1 MRLYLSPRWI
11 YWHAALAIG
20 AVTTLNLF
28 SMLIL
33 LLKLRRCVYYLLWP
47 WIYLARCSCHRGFA
61 AAFIICHDVEFIKYA
76 ALAMGNLR
84 MRLLSVTTLNS
95 FSMLLLPSGLCR
107 CVYFC
112 HDVEF
117 ISHATLA
124 IGALQIR
131 FLFATTLNSFSMIRF
146 VLGLNWPGTLL
157 LSWNFTIKVFAFTVL
172 NCRCLN
178 RHTNYQ
184 WTVLEITLVIQYGL
198 PQQMLQ
204 KLYKKEP
211 HNIYCSPAKTGLQKK
226 IPMASPSVKA
236 FTWAVFPI

>member
-11 YWHAALAIG
+11 YWHAALTIG

-33 LLKLRRCVYYLLWP
+33 LLELRRCVYYLLWP

-61 AAFIICHDVEFIKYA
+61 AAFIICHDVEVIKYA

-117 ISHATLA
+117 ISHATLCHRGLA
-124 IGALQIR
+124 DTFVICHDIEFIYYDTFCFGLELAWNT
-131 FLFATTLNSFSMIRF
+131 AF
-146 VLGLNWPGTLL
+146 VL
-157 LSWNFTIKVFAFTVL
+157 
-172 NCRCLN
+172 
-178 RHTNYQ
+178 
-184 WTVLEITLVIQYGL
+184 E
-198 PQQMLQ
+198 
-204 KLYKKEP
+204 LY
-211 HNIYCSPAKTGLQKK
+211 N
-226 IPMASPSVKA
+226 
-236 FTWAVFPI
+236 

>member
-1 MRLYLSPRWI
+1 MLLLPWGICECVCYLSRHWI
-11 YWHAALAIG
+11 HLA
-20 AVTTLNLF
+20 
-28 SMLIL
+28 
-33 LLKLRRCVYYLLWP
+33 C
-47 WIYLARCSCHRGFA
+47 CSCHQGFA
-61 AAFIICHDVEFIKYA
+61 DAFIF
-76 ALAMGNLR
+76 
-84 MRLLSVTTLNS
+84 VTTLNS
-95 FSMLLLPSGLCR
+95 FHTLL
-107 CVYFC
+107 F
-112 HDVEF
+112 
-117 ISHATLA
+117 A

-131 FLFATTLNSFSMIRF
+131 LLFATTLNSFSMIRF

-236 FTWAVFPI
+236 FTWAVFPISIYAPRSLLLACHMIAITHLRFSRASSMP

>member
-1 MRLYLSPRWI
+1 MLLLPWGICGCVCYLSRHWI
-11 YWHAALAIG
+11 HLA
-20 AVTTLNLF
+20 
-28 SMLIL
+28 
-33 LLKLRRCVYYLLWP
+33 C
-47 WIYLARCSCHRGFA
+47 CSCHRGFA
-61 AAFIICHDVEFIKYA
+61 DAFIFV
-76 ALAMGNLR
+76 M
-84 MRLLSVTTLNS
+84 TLNS
-95 FSMLLLPSGLCR
+95 FHMLL
-107 CVYFC
+107 F
-112 HDVEF
+112 
-117 ISHATLA
+117 A
-124 IGALQIR
+124 IGALQIPL
-131 FLFATTLNSFSMIRF
+131 LFATTLNSFSMIRF